1 METNKAQK
9 PEYIEH
15 QENNNCQQFYGPISG
30 CVFAMPGS
38 TVNMQAPQPNQE
50 PIEPITNEEI
60 DALCANPSDTEVEPA
75 TSTDEDTDPHTN
87 IKLRRRLLKQSYD
100 ELLKTDF
107 NQGSDWYYIYRMMED
122 NTIYKHDY
130 QSFLDDLIA
139 SGIDISKINKSAFT
153 EISKRIQKDTKYPNW
168 KVIGGKQQKVID
180 KGVEHA
186 RIAFNILFK

>member
-1 METNKAQK
+1 MEENKAQK
-9 PEYIEH
+9 PEYIGK
-15 QENNNCQQFYGPISG
+15 QENHNCQQFYGHVSG

-38 TVNMQAPQPNQE
+38 HVHMPGSDKEDPLTPLTKEDIDGIYENPASAKEEYITPAEEKIDIHSN
-50 PIEPITNEEI
+50 IE
-60 DALCANPSDTEVEPA
+60 
-75 TSTDEDTDPHTN
+75 
-87 IKLRRRLLKQSYD
+87 LRRKLLKQSYD